1 MKTTILILITAFL
14 SGCAGMTTE
23 SVLNGLGY
31 LESRGWGEPTTY
43 GQTIV
48 TQPTIQTKQNVNPY
62 HLEHSRARSIQTRPR
77 CRNEPRML
85 SSGTLYFE
93 EVCQ

>member
-1 MKTTILILITAFL
+1 MRILLVALLL

-23 SVLNGLGY
+23 SVINGLTY

-43 GQTIV
+43 GNTIV
-48 TQPTIQTKQNVNPY
+48 SQPVIQTHPI
-62 HLEHSRARSIQTRPR
+62 ESSRARSIQTRPR
-77 CRNEPRML
+77 CRTEPRML